1 MHNLVAKHC
10 ALDNVRN
17 MRDSTRSYRPEENEL
32 YVYRTNA
39 ASAIFLFFFSFCL
52 EVLLKQESKKAIK
65 RGNRE

>member
-17 MRDSTRSYRPEENEL
+17 MRDSTRSYRQEEHEL

-39 ASAIFLFFFSFCL
+39 ASAIFVVFFSFSL
-52 EVLLKQESKKAIK
+52 EVLLKQESEKS
-65 RGNRE
+65 N